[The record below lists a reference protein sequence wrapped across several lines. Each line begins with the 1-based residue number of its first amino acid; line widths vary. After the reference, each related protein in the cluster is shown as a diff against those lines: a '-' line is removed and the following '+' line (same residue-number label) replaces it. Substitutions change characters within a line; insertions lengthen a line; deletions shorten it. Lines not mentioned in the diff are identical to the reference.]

1 MRTRRT
7 FSLRLLFLSFALLAP
22 SSLTAVSPA
31 FGGQRPVAVADTT
44 RLGIPWTRY
53 TTTDRFG
60 RTITFYLSNVAD
72 SLRGWPLPLA
82 LVIDGS
88 GCQSVWKRVG
98 ERIGGGH
105 QNLMRRQARGR
116 ARVMIVEK
124 PGVAFLDDPPR
135 PGSAEGS
142 SETFRREHTLERWS
156 EANVAALRAALAL
169 PGVDARRVLVCG
181 HSEGGTVGARV
192 AALFPGVTHAA
203 LLSCGGATQIFD
215 LAEFAGAPQPG
226 DAPGAAAARRQAV
239 YDEWAK
245 IRTDSAS
252 TERMWLGHPY
262 RRWFTFCSGNA
273 LDDLLATRA
282 RLYLAH
288 GTEDRAVPVVAFDWV
303 RAELAAR
310 GREAVTERIEGADHG
325 LFGPEGP
332 PVDGTTVAGVEKV
345 FARVLDWFLGPA

>member
-1 MRTRRT
+1 MRI
-7 FSLRLLFLSFALLAP
+7 LRIALLLQFLAVAALGAP
-22 SSLTAVSPA
+22 AGDRPRPA
-31 FGGQRPVAVADTT
+31 LAVADTT

-53 TTTDRFG
+53 TTGDRFG
-60 RTITFYLSNVAD
+60 RTITFYLSNVPD
-72 SLRGWPLPLA
+72 SLRGRPLPLV

-124 PGVAFLDDPPR
+124 PGVAFLDDPPH

-142 SETFRREHTLERWS
+142 SAEFRREHTLERWS

-169 PGVDARRVLVCG
+169 PGTDSRRVLVCG

-192 AALFPGVTHAA
+192 AAMFPGVTHAA
-203 LLSCGGATQIFD
+203 LLSCGGATQLFD
-215 LAEFAGAPQPG
+215 LTEFAGAPQPG

-239 YDEWAK
+239 FDEWAK
-245 IRTDSAS
+245 IRADSAG

-262 RRWFTFCSGNA
+262 RRWFTFCSGHT
-273 LDDLLATRA
+273 LDDLLVTRA

-288 GTEDRAVPVVAFDWV
+288 GTEDRAVPVVAFDWL

-310 GREAVTERIEGADHG
+310 GREAVVERIEGADHG

-332 PVDGTTVAGVEKV
+332 PADGTTVAGVEKV
-345 FARVLDWFLGPA
+345 FGRVLDWFLSEPPATR